1 MHTFRNTRTQKKLV
15 NSEQNMHKLVNG
27 IQSIIASTAYM
38 YLGFYQ
44 TYIMGQ

>member
-1 MHTFRNTRTQKKLV
+1 
-15 NSEQNMHKLVNG
+15 MHKLVNG

-38 YLGFYQ
+38 NLGFYQ